1 MNYKNINKKEE
12 HFCEEKN
19 RVCIKKGRAR
29 RKRQMPLNCVCSIKL
44 QNSGR
49 YHLQKQDPCL
59 CMHPLL
65 DFFSF
70 SLLLEQQ
77 GVSKGFTEKN
87 KIQGTRQTVSQWQE
101 NEVKWYKDRL
111 FWKEF
116 ELLHKQ
122 QIQGALLRKIK
133 TVSRMVKA
141 GKRHGFC
148 GYLKRSSDKL
158 CKKPLEKSAY
168 YACSKE

>member
-19 RVCIKKGRAR
+19 WVCIKEGRALR
-29 RKRQMPLNCVCSIKL
+29 IRQMPLNCVCLIKL

-49 YHLQKQDPCL
+49 YYLQKQDPCL

-70 SLLLEQQ
+70 SLLIERQ

-87 KIQGTRQTVSQWQE
+87 KIQGTRQTVSQ
-101 NEVKWYKDRL
+101 
-111 FWKEF
+111 
-116 ELLHKQ
+116 
-122 QIQGALLRKIK
+122 
-133 TVSRMVKA
+133 
-141 GKRHGFC
+141 
-148 GYLKRSSDKL
+148 
-158 CKKPLEKSAY
+158 
-168 YACSKE
+168 